1 MLGLTKYVLRLRAAG
16 AALVPSVAVA
26 LGLMGVSGATAD
38 DGAARSSGSRTG
50 TVLRYR
56 IDVAQVRARWLQSIQ
71 TDVRRFLKNGNIGH
85 DGAVLAGDRIQVEF
99 ALDTPGNT
107 GQRSAAVLDGKVLS
121 APVIRSEIPGGRG
134 RIIGISSLEEAVPVA
149 FQMDSGTLPAPLL
162 LVEERTIELTARR
175 RE

>member
-1 MLGLTKYVLRLRAAG
+1 MLGLTKYVLRLRAAV

-56 IDVAQVRARWLQSIQ
+56 IDVAQMRARWRQSIQ
-71 TDVRRFLKNGNIGH
+71 TRRFLKNGNTGH

-121 APVIRSEIPGGRG
+121 APVVRSEIPGGRG
-134 RIIGISSLEEAVPVA
+134 RITGISSQEEAVRVA
-149 FQMDSGTLPAPLL
+149 FQMGSGTLPAPLL